1 MPQKKKKGVQ
11 SPSPL
16 GEYITR
22 ARELQGMSRKDLHLK
37 TGIAYT
43 TLRNIELEPV
53 AVKTSEENLR
63 KIADV
68 VERVDF
74 DEMRILAGYF
84 VDASETKEVQDQRI
98 MTLLNINPNLKR
110 SLTRIL
116 ERGDQME
123 IDRAAH
129 LLEVH
134 YQVERRR
141 SPSD

>member
-11 SPSPL
+11 TPSPL

-22 ARELQGMSRKDLHLK
+22 ARELQGMTRRDLSNK

-63 KIADV
+63 RIADV
-68 VERVDF
+68 VERADF

-98 MTLLNINPNLKR
+98 MTLLNINPK
-110 SLTRIL
+110 RIL
-116 ERGDQME
+116 ERGDQGE

-129 LLEVH
+129 VLEVH